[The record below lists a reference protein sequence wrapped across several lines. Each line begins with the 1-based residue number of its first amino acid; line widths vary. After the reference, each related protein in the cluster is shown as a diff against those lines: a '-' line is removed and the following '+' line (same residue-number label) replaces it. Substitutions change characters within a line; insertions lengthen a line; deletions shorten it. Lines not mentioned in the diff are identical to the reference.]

1 MTSDPR
7 REGNVSA
14 RDRKLGPPVGWRLE
28 VPLPGGPYASPFKA
42 DSKLEVVPLGCA
54 HVNK

>member
-1 MTSDPR
+1 M
-7 REGNVSA
+7 SA
-14 RDRKLGPPVGWRLE
+14 RDRKLGASGGVEAGGASPR
-28 VPLPGGPYASPFKA
+28 GGPYFSPFKA